1 MLDPKIFF
9 RVAVSVAD
17 AAAVNPN
24 GTKILLDDGV
34 GTIFINGKP
43 AVING
48 LGKLRKVPSS
58 LVTFLVVSFNKI
70 PLFSKTQL
78 LLQCLLSHCLL
89 ALLLNMQLMKV
100 YF

>member
-1 MLDPKIFF
+1 MLDPKLFF
-9 RVAVSVAD
+9 RVAATVAD

-48 LGKLRKVPSS
+48 LGKLRRS
-58 LVTFLVVSFNKI
+58 LLD
-70 PLFSKTQL
+70 Q
-78 LLQCLLSHCLL
+78 
-89 ALLLNMQLMKV
+89 
-100 YF
+100 

>member
-1 MLDPKIFF
+1 MLDPKLFF
-9 RVAVSVAD
+9 KVAATVAD

-48 LGKLRKVPSS
+48 LRKLRKVPSW